1 MEFKELVKKRRSCR
15 AFSADE
21 VPKEKLDA
29 VIEAACWAPSPLNLQ
44 PWEFVVITQPK
55 VKTRIREIA
64 EEARRTVVDQ
74 SGPAWTAKYDM
85 RFLEDAPVLIAVT
98 CDPSRGG
105 LGDFFGQRHGSLQA
119 ASAAVQNLLLAA
131 ADEGL
136 GGLWFTFFAP
146 EKMKSILDV
155 PENMEIAAI
164 VPLGYP
170 AGTAQDVPRKSARV
184 YHQKYGRTQ

>member
-1 MEFKELVKKRRSCR
+1 MEFKDLFKQRRSCR
-15 AFSADE
+15 AFSSAE
-21 VPKEKLDA
+21 VPQEKIDA

-44 PWEFVVITQPK
+44 PWEFVLITQPK
-55 VKTRIREIA
+55 VKTRIREVA

-85 RFLEDAPVLIAVT
+85 RFLEDAPVLIAVV
-98 CDPSRGG
+98 CEPNRGG

-136 GGLWFTFFAP
+136 GALWFTFFAP
-146 EKMKSILDV
+146 EKMKSILDI
-155 PENMEIAAI
+155 PETMKIAAI
-164 VPLGYP
+164 VPLGYA
-170 AGTAQDVPRKSARV
+170 AGTVQNVSRKPAKI
-184 YHQKYGRTQ
+184 HQQKYGHAG